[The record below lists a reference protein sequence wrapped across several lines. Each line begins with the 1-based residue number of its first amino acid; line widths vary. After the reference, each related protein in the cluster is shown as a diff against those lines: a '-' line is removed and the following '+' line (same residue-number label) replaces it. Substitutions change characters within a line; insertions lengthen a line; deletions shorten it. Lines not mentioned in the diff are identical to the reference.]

1 MQRKVSGLCLILCA
15 ALYYNPAVRRWGA
28 LRSTSSYRGTVLI
41 LAAAVLW
48 GTMGI
53 FVRSLGA
60 YGFDSIQISA
70 LRLCAAA
77 LCFLLLLAVRRW
89 SRSRIR
95 IRDIPLLLGL
105 GVGSVGLMTCCY
117 FAAIRMLTMSEA
129 AILLYTSPIWVMLMS
144 ALFFHERVTR
154 RKLLA
159 LALSVAGCA
168 LVSGIG
174 GGQMQPLG
182 IVVGVGSG
190 IAYGLYS
197 ILGSV
202 ALRRYP
208 PEAVSAYTFFIA
220 AIAVLLISRPAELVQ
235 KMAAADG
242 LAGLILLILAT
253 GAVTAFAPFLLY
265 TLGLQA
271 VQASHAAILATVE
284 PLVATVLGIL
294 VYHEQ
299 LRTATLLG
307 IACIL
312 GAILAL
318 NARKC

>member
-1 MQRKVSGLCLILCA
+1 MQR
-15 ALYYNPAVRRWGA
+15 
-28 LRSTSSYRGTVLI
+28 TSSAMGSALI
-41 LAAAVLW
+41 IAAGALW

-77 LCFLLLLAVRRW
+77 LCFMLLLVARW
-89 SRSRIR
+89 GRGFRMQL
-95 IRDIPLLLGL
+95 RDLPLFLGL

-117 FAAIRMLTMSEA
+117 FAAIRMMTMSEA
-129 AILLYTSPIWVMLMS
+129 AILLYTSPIWVVLMS

-159 LALSVAGCA
+159 LILAFVGCT
-168 LVSGIG
+168 LVSGLG
-174 GGQMQPLG
+174 GGTLNPLG
-182 IVVGVGSG
+182 VLVGVGSG
-190 IAYGLYS
+190 VAYGLYS

-208 PEAVSAYTFFIA
+208 PETVSAYTFFIA

-235 KMAAADG
+235 KFAAADG
-242 LAGLILLILAT
+242 LAGLILLVLAT
-253 GAVTAFAPFLLY
+253 GAVTAFVPFLIY
-265 TLGLQA
+265 TIGLKR

-284 PLVATVLGIL
+284 PLVATVLGII
-294 VYHEQ
+294 VYGEQ

>member
-1 MQRKVSGLCLILCA
+1 MGSALIL
-15 ALYYNPAVRRWGA
+15 GA
-28 LRSTSSYRGTVLI
+28 G
-41 LAAAVLW
+41 VLW

-77 LCFLLLLAVRRW
+77 LCFLLLLLARRG
-89 SRSRIR
+89 RGFRLQL
-95 IRDIPLLLGL
+95 RDLPLFLGL

-117 FAAIRMLTMSEA
+117 FAAIRMMTMSEA
-129 AILLYTSPIWVMLMS
+129 AILLYTSPIWVVLMS
-144 ALFFHERVTR
+144 ALFFRERVTR

-159 LALSVAGCA
+159 LILAFGGCA

-174 GGQMQPLG
+174 GGEMNPLG
-182 IVVGVGSG
+182 VLVGVGSG

-208 PEAVSAYTFFIA
+208 PETVSSYTFFIA
-220 AIAVLLISRPAELVQ
+220 ALAVTAISRPVELVQ

-253 GAVTAFAPFLLY
+253 GAVTAFVPFLIY
-265 TLGLQA
+265 TIGLKR

-284 PLVATVLGIL
+284 PLVATVLGII
-294 VYHEQ
+294 VYGEQ

-307 IACIL
+307 ILCIL

-318 NARKC
+318 NVGGKHAD